1 MLKEFSQ
8 LLGPLRL
15 VLALVLGI
23 LAAMA
28 PFALAPTSYEG
39 WAFATTVIVPA
50 LVPIFFFV
58 TLLDVLMSAVF
69 MSSSSGE
76 RRAASHGT
84 DHPICAGRFADDC
97 LVAALL
103 AGVEPGIA
111 VRSLLVWRA
120 AVFDMP
126 CGHEIQMA
134 STAVFK

>member
-1 MLKEFSQ
+1 MLKAFSQ

-69 MSSSSGE
+69 MSSSSGQ
-76 RRAASHGT
+76 RRAKHRTVLITQSV
-84 DHPICAGRFADDC
+84 
-97 LVAALL
+97 LVGLL
-103 AGVEPGIA
+103 TIAWLPLFWQVLNPG
-111 VRSLLVWRA
+111 
-120 AVFDMP
+120 
-126 CGHEIQMA
+126 
-134 STAVFK
+134 